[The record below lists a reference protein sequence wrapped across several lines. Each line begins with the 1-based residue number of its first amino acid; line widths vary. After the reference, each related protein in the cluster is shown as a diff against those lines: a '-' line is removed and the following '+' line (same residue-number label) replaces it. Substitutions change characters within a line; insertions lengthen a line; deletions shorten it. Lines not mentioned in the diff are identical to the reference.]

1 MVDCGIKMKKYSLIK
16 LSSPGFDLNTEE
28 LRHVYNVLNSY
39 VCKSCMTYS
48 EEDPLAIPKD
58 YETLSM
64 EDKVYALLGTSC
76 GAEFILE
83 EDGEEPEWEKV
94 EE

>member
-1 MVDCGIKMKKYSLIK
+1 MEVFGIKMKEYSLIK
-16 LSSPGFDLNTEE
+16 LSDPGFDLNTNDI
-28 LRHVYNVLNSY
+28 RHVYKMLNEC
-39 VCKSCMTYS
+39 VCIGCKSYS
-48 EEDPLAIPKD
+48 EEDPFSVPQD
-58 YETLSM
+58 YDSLSM

-83 EDGEEPEWEKV
+83 EDGEHPEWEKV